1 MYHRQYWEVWSS
13 LHEAQRSA
21 LGVDF
26 ADFALCNSSIKVVQS
41 RRNAIS
47 TQLDGL
53 YGQPDTICGISMLVW
68 THATQADTIS
78 TPYDGV

>member
-53 YGQPDTICGISMLVW
+53 YGQPDTICGISMSVW